1 MQVEVSLKVSA
12 EEFYQLLISSLQEE
26 VEMVTHK
33 KYTEDQLSGLRYK
46 KKSHAQGQ
54 TVKIHVGKL
63 ISNKHYENF
72 FAIHEISTHVTY
84 DLEPTG
90 PLSCKVLYTEQY
102 SKKPKASLLNPPQRR
117 AKKMIRA
124 CEKYIIDHRG

>member
-63 ISNKHYENF
+63 ISNKHYENS

-102 SKKPKASLLNPPQRR
+102 
-117 AKKMIRA
+117 
-124 CEKYIIDHRG
+124 